1 VNRLI
6 EQLKRHEGFRS
17 KPYKDTVGKTTIGYG
32 RNLTDVGV
40 SQSESNKMLLH
51 DVDRAKY
58 DVINNI
64 RSYTQLDQVR
74 RDVLINMSFNLGIN
88 KLLKFKNMLKAI
100 NDKNFYLAA
109 IEMLDSKWAKQVGSR
124 AIELADQMSTGKYK

>member
-1 VNRLI
+1 MNRLI